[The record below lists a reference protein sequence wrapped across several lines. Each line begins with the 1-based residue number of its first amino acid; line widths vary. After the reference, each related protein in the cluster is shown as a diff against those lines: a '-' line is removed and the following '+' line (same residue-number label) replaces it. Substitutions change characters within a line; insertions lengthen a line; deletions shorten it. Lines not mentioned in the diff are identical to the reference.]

1 MAERRVNLSSIRCP
15 KMGNPRRDEKPAAY
29 AREAREFLRTRLI
42 GRSVIICTCFFHDDI
57 ISLHDY
63 AKMIH
68 VCQVK
73 VSMEYSR
80 KVSMADG
87 SYTTGVPGS
96 ADSRTMDFGSVFLL
110 SASKADGEDSTPAP
124 PVNGQSEGIN
134 VAELVVSRGFGT
146 VIRHRDFEERSN
158 FYDALL
164 AAESRATSGKK
175 GIHSAKDSPVMHITD
190 LTTVRGTTHFFLVHN
205 CCIDVLL
212 NKIIYVR
219 RQLKRPRTSC
229 HFYNEVEGFLLL

>member
-1 MAERRVNLSSIRCP
+1 
-15 KMGNPRRDEKPAAY
+15 
-29 AREAREFLRTRLI
+29 
-42 GRSVIICTCFFHDDI
+42 
-57 ISLHDY
+57 
-63 AKMIH
+63 
-68 VCQVK
+68 
-73 VSMEYSR
+73 
-80 KVSMADG
+80 MADG
-87 SYTTGVPGS
+87 SYTTGAPGS

-110 SASKADGEDSTPAP
+110 SAAKADGEDSTPAP

-164 AAESRATSGKK
+164 SAESRAISGKK

-190 LTTVRGTTHFFLVHN
+190 LTTVRGTTLFFYCAKL
-205 CCIDVLL
+205 CIDVLL
-212 NKIIYVR
+212 SNIIYVR
-219 RQLKRPRTSC
+219 HRLKRPRTSC